1 MIPERFVVAF
11 GVASDVAEVPDVP
24 AFEIDDKNVSE
35 AKRERAEKWKQKL
48 ARESAEEHHIN
59 FIRSR
64 EEALR
69 KWHEYQDM
77 IKRKYGL
84 TVKAPYAVP
93 GVAGSSI

>member
-11 GVASDVAEVPDVP
+11 RVKRDVSEVPDVP
-24 AFEIDDKNVSE
+24 EFRLEDGGVKE
-35 AKRERAEKWKQKL
+35 QERERAEKCKQKL
-48 ARESAEEHHIN
+48 AGESAEEHHIN

-64 EEALR
+64 EEALK

-84 TVKAPYAVP
+84 TVKAPYTAR
-93 GVAGSSI
+93 GNAG